1 MTTSPTVVDAGVWD
15 EAARGL
21 TTALG
26 RSVLVSVER
35 FTTAGRTTYT
45 GPLALEAAR
54 PALAI
59 GCYRPWPPAAALRAL
74 AAESTTQVR
83 GVAQRRDWMAGL
95 DRQARSAIAA
105 LDRPVVVSA
114 WYGTDL
120 LRSWAGPSGVVAAID
135 HGLRA
140 RIEDKAYFGELL
152 LDARVPAALHL
163 PGVRV
168 DGPLP
173 HLARLRRRVGAVR
186 LVVQCGA
193 DSGGRGTVFVNEEA
207 DLVRAAG
214 MPGPYRVTA
223 FTPGWSS
230 NVTVLSVPDH
240 RGGLRV
246 YVDRPSHKA
255 VGVPEAGIGPGK
267 SAGNCWSVP
276 WPEPAAA
283 AVVDAAERVARW
295 AWSRHGMSGLFGLDS
310 ILTDDGR
317 VFLNEINCRNQGTT
331 EVSAVNQQ
339 LRSLPPFVVAHLTTL
354 LGGRVEWLPDP
365 DEFNAATVRTA
376 ASTAPGP
383 YYLKLRHR
391 GDRPVVLDEGLAR
404 AGRYRIHGGRL
415 RWTGPG
421 AHPAEAGVGEVLLA
435 NLPEPGVVCLP
446 GAELGTAEAVT
457 PCGGGPFAGP
467 HRLSPVGRAL
477 LNALDRHLTP
487 ADLPTTR

>member
-1 MTTSPTVVDAGVWD
+1 MTSAPITVDAGVWG
-15 EAARGL
+15 EAARSL

-26 RSVLVSVER
+26 HSVLVSVER

-45 GPLALEAAR
+45 GPFPLEAAR

-59 GCYRPWPPAAALRAL
+59 GCYRPWPEAAPLRVL
-74 AAESTTQVR
+74 AAESGTRVR
-83 GVAQRRDWMAGL
+83 GIAQRRNWMTGI
-95 DRQARSAIAA
+95 DRPARSAIAA
-105 LDRPVVVSA
+105 LDRPVIISA

-120 LRSWAGPSGVVAAID
+120 LRSWAGPRGVVAAIE

-152 LDARVPAALHL
+152 LGAQVPAALRL

-173 HLARLRRRVGAVR
+173 GLAELRRRVGAVR

-193 DSGGRGTVFVNEEA
+193 DSGGRGTVFVDDEP
-207 DLVRAAG
+207 DLARAAR

-240 RGGLRV
+240 RGALRV

-267 SAGNCWSVP
+267 SAGNCWSLP

-295 AWSRHGMSGLFGLDS
+295 AWRRHGMSGLFGLDA

-317 VFLNEINCRNQGTT
+317 AFLNEINCRNQGTT

-339 LRSLPPFVVAHLTTL
+339 LRGLPPFVVVHLTTL
-354 LGGRVEWLPDP
+354 LGGRVDWLPDP
-365 DEFNAATVRTA
+365 DDFNAATVRAA
-376 ASTAPGP
+376 ASTVPGP

-391 GDRPVVLDEGLAR
+391 GQTPVVLDQDLAR
-404 AGRYRIHGGRL
+404 PGRYRVHGGRL
-415 RWTGPG
+415 RWVGPG
-421 AHPAEAGVGEVLLA
+421 AHPAEAATGEVLLA
-435 NLPEPGVVCLP
+435 NLPEPGVLCLP

-477 LNALDRHLTP
+477 LSALDQHLIPT
-487 ADLPTTR
+487 DLPTP